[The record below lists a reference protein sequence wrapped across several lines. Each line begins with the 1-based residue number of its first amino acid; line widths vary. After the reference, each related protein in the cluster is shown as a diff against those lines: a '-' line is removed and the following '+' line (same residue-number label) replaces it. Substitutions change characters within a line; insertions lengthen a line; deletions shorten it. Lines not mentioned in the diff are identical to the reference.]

1 MTAIIAPTITVE
13 TTDEYK
19 TVVDRLTPFA
29 KRVHIDISDGEF
41 APNFLVGEAQL
52 WWPKEW
58 QIDIHA
64 MVARPSEHIAQL
76 IALKPSL
83 IVFHA
88 EIQEDR
94 AALVSQIKAA
104 GIKAGIALLRPTVP
118 STVADIIKL
127 VDHVMIFSGDLGK
140 HGGTASLMQLEK
152 VRLVKAINPAVEI
165 GWDGGVNIENAYTL
179 AQGGVAVLNTGGAIA
194 SAADP
199 AETFAAL
206 TKEINKHGV
215 I

>member
-1 MTAIIAPTITVE
+1 MAVVAPTILTE
-13 TTDEYK
+13 TLDDYK
-19 TVVDRLTPFA
+19 ASVDRLTPFA

-41 APNFLVGEAQL
+41 APNFLLGEAQL
-52 WWPKEW
+52 YWPTEW
-58 QIDIHA
+58 EVDIHA
-64 MVARPSEHIAQL
+64 MVSRPSEHIAAL
-76 IALKPSL
+76 INLKPSL
-83 IVFHA
+83 IIFHA

-94 AALVSQIKAA
+94 AALVNQIKAA
-104 GIKAGIALLRPTVP
+104 GIKAGVALLKTTVP
-118 STVADIIKL
+118 STLADVIKL

-140 HGGTASLMQLEK
+140 NGGTASLMQLEK

-179 AQGGVAVLNTGGAIA
+179 AQGNVNVLNAGSAISKA
-194 SAADP
+194 EDP
-199 AETFAAL
+199 AAAYEAL